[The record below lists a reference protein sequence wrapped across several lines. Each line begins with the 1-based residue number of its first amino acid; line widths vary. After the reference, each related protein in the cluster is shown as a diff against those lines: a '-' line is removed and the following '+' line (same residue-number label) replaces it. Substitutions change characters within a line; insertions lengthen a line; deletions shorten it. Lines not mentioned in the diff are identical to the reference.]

1 MIDVKILEDET
12 RIKLKGFPSNLLYE
26 LQLLNLRVLEEL
38 EKFSNTTTEELA
50 EEMSQI
56 LMKTIRERSGKQ

>member
-1 MIDVKILEDET
+1 MIETKILEGET
-12 RIKLKGFPSNLLYE
+12 HIKLKGFPSDILYE

-50 EEMSQI
+50 GEMSQI
-56 LMKTIRERSGKQ
+56 LMKTIKERSAK